1 MLKIYAKPIGGIRMS
16 NQETYSDII
25 SGILEGVPQ
34 DNLPLE
40 AKVSKNF
47 LERYVGTKLD
57 YNKVISENE
66 TLTKS
71 YDFIVKSY
79 GFNSFYDL
87 FIYADNCDNLEQLM
101 KGGKKDLSKLKPVTR
116 TVMRNGKPM
125 KTTIYED
132 TSSES
137 SEENP
142 LDSKETQSEKPQPR
156 HARDLRMTILSTEEG
171 VDPKTLRQL
180 AKYSKGLSGSFD
192 TDCSSYM
199 ILQDDSNG
207 IGGIAGFKQEG
218 KYLKLAFLQQDDLT
232 SGVGIQA
239 FYQLLKLAWKKGLGA
254 MAPSVTSPSA
264 TALFKEYGLK
274 KHGDCYKISAGS
286 LVQCLG
292 NP

>member
-1 MLKIYAKPIGGIRMS
+1 MS
-16 NQETYSDII
+16 NEQTYSGII
-25 SGILEGVPQ
+25 SGILEGIPQ
-34 DNLPLE
+34 ENLPLE

-47 LERYVGTKLD
+47 LERYVGGALD
-57 YNKVISENE
+57 YSKVISENE

-71 YDFIVKSY
+71 YDFLVKSY
-79 GFNSFYDL
+79 GFNTFFDL
-87 FIYADNCDNLEQLM
+87 YLYADNCDSLEQLM

-137 SEENP
+137 SEDNP
-142 LDSKETQSEKPQPR
+142 MDSKTKQPETPQPR
-156 HARDLRMTILSTEEG
+156 HARDLRMSILGTEDG

-180 AKYSKGLSGSFD
+180 AKYSKNLSGSFD

-199 ILQDDSNG
+199 ILQDESNG
-207 IGGIAGFKQEG
+207 IGGLAGFKQEG
-218 KYLKLAFLQQDDLT
+218 KYLRLAFIQQDDLT

-254 MAPSVTSPSA
+254 IAPNVTSPSA
-264 TALFKEYGLK
+264 IELFKEYGLK
-274 KHGDCYKISAGS
+274 KHGDCYKINAGS
-286 LVQCLG
+286 LAKCLG
-292 NP
+292 KP